1 MTATC
6 ATDFPDLSP
15 TRPLPDRR
23 LLESLRRW
31 RAVYAS
37 FLVFATIVGAY
48 YVGVKGESRSA
59 INRWRPI
66 VRELWTGVDVY
77 AVRGFPTPPVMPILL
92 SPFAA
97 LDGKWAMASWFVFK
111 AVATALVLAWM
122 LRVGDELAGGLPTWA
137 AAAGLALAAR
147 PVMGDLLHGNVNLWI
162 LFLAVAAV
170 VCYRA
175 QRDVAAGLLLSLAIA
190 CKLTPALLAAYFA
203 WKREWRLTA
212 ATAVGL
218 ALWLLV
224 VPAAFLGW
232 DRNLSLLEHWADVM
246 VWPYAAEGK
255 VETLQTNQSAAGLL
269 YRLFTHTDVS
279 QTPWRASFV
288 SISVADVDPD
298 ALGWI
303 WMGLVAIAMLAL
315 GWVCRGRV
323 DDRRGWRLWHEL
335 GLVMLAMLLVSERSW
350 KHHFVWLLPIGLVL
364 AASAARLG
372 RSPADRFR
380 AWWIWGA
387 TAAAFLLMLAT
398 SPDAAST
405 LLSESH
411 ARTAQAW
418 GAYVWAALALA
429 SAHLVALRPPAETTR
444 TAASARRI
452 EGDLYGNG
460 VYP

>member
-1 MTATC
+1 MPASC
-6 ATDFPDLSP
+6 ATDFSELSVP
-15 TRPLPDRR
+15 QALSDRR
-23 LLESLRRW
+23 ARRSLRRW
-31 RAVYAS
+31 RSIHVAFLLFAAV
-37 FLVFATIVGAY
+37 VGAY

-59 INRWRPI
+59 INRWRPT

-92 SPFAA
+92 TPFAA
-97 LDGKWAMASWFVFK
+97 LDGKGAMAAWFLFK
-111 AVATALVLAWM
+111 AAATALVLAWM
-122 LRVGDELAGGLPTWA
+122 LRVADQLAGGLPTWA

-162 LFLAVAAV
+162 LFLVVAAV
-170 VCYRA
+170 ICYRSG
-175 QRDVAAGLLLSLAIA
+175 RDVAAGLLLALAIA

-218 ALWLLV
+218 ALWLFF

-232 DRNLSLLEHWADVM
+232 DRNLSLLEHWADYM

-255 VETLQTNQSAAGLL
+255 VETLQTNQSAAALL

-279 QTPWRASFV
+279 QTPWRSSFV
-288 SISVADVDPD
+288 AISVADVDPD
-298 ALGWI
+298 KLGWI
-303 WMGLVAIAMLAL
+303 WLGLVGILMLGL
-315 GWVCRGRV
+315 GWICRGRV
-323 DDRRGWRLWHEL
+323 ADRRGWRLWHEL

-364 AASAARLG
+364 AASAVRLG
-372 RSPADRFR
+372 RSLADRRR

-398 SPDAAST
+398 SPDAAKAFFGDS
-405 LLSESH
+405 S

-418 GAYVWAALALA
+418 GAYVWAALVLGF
-429 SAHLVALRPPAETTR
+429 AHLVALDPPAESTR
-444 TAASARRI
+444 TASAPS
-452 EGDLYGNG
+452 N
-460 VYP
+460 